1 VDVIGVR
8 DEFQKIAEGLGYGIA
23 VQADANHVLLFD
35 VHGAQNE
42 SLQILKELGLLNNDM
57 GCRSELGAL
66 DKGHESLN
74 GRGRVALAG
83 VRHDGIIRI
92 RIPSIKTACNTEGLD
107 PDEGVTTENSHD
119 GGGLSSEHGA
129 DIQFQGHLLWVF
141 LSGKNGSIFDKR

>member
-1 VDVIGVR
+1 MITVW
-8 DEFQKIAEGLGYGIA
+8 DEFQKITEGLCHGIA

-35 VHGAQNE
+35 VYRAQDE

-74 GRGRVALAG
+74 GRRGIALTG

-107 PDEGVTTENSHD
+107 ADEGVTTENSHD

-129 DIQFQGHLLWVF
+129 DIQFQGHLLWTVLIWKKWVNF
-141 LSGKNGSIFDKR
+141 